1 MTDELFQSI
10 RSAASSHSW
19 SRAVELV
26 RADAVA
32 GERQEEN
39 EIVVRVATRGGLISP
54 TVTLFLDD
62 EDWDCDCGTSEDVCE
77 HVAAAAIALRRAS
90 SQRQDLFSRGTS
102 HGRIGYRFSREAGGL
117 ALERVVVTGD
127 EETLLTTTL
136 VAVASGRVEG
146 PRFLATRADLSIE
159 QTLGS
164 KRRGRVP
171 RGILPTLLG
180 QLAEC
185 PDVKLDAEPVVT
197 SAAEVGFVALVEDDD
212 GGFRVRV
219 ARDDSAAES
228 FDNVAALCG
237 KTLRP
242 LQTTRLTG
250 REIEDFTRNGKHFAA
265 DEAVRLVTDILPA
278 LAERIPI
285 EVRTKRLPT
294 TVREQPRLEI
304 EVSRNGEALSV
315 LPILV
320 YGDPPIARID
330 AGRLTPLGDGPL
342 PRRDEAAEEIL
353 IRRLQHELALLPGR
367 LLPGRRFEV
376 SGEAAITV
384 AEQLERFS
392 GKLRGSVHKQFF
404 RAPQLEARLRG
415 GDGRFDVVFSSDVD
429 GTPHHASSRRVL
441 AAWRAG
447 ESLVPLEGGGF
458 ATLPTDWLTRF
469 GDRIADLLAAKQ
481 ATGDLPRAILPELAR
496 LYQDLDQPLP
506 PSLKGL
512 GSLLDADGEIP
523 QASLPEDLSASLRGY
538 QRRGVDWLCA
548 LRDAGFGA
556 LLADDMG
563 LGKTI
568 QALCALRGRTLVV
581 APTSVLFNWRNEIER
596 FRPGLTTSTYHGAS
610 RRLDPDADVTL
621 TTYALLRIDAEIL
634 CAEHWDTVILDEAQ
648 KIKNPDSQVARA
660 AYRLQAD
667 FPMALTGTPVENR
680 LEELW
685 SQIHFTQRGLLGGRR
700 DFNER
705 YERPIG
711 EGDAQVTA
719 RLRARIAPFVLRRL
733 KQDVAS
739 ELPPRTDIVIHVE
752 LDPEEQRIYDAIRA
766 ATRDDV
772 VRQLESGGSVLGALE
787 ALLRLRQASCHPA
800 LVPGQTA
807 RTSSKLTV
815 LREMLDEVVAE
826 DHKALVF
833 SQWTSLLDL
842 VEPELR
848 EAGLAFG
855 RLDGRTRDRAGV
867 IGSFQDEN
875 GPPVLLVSLTAGG
888 VGINLT
894 AADHVFILDP
904 WWNPAVEDQA
914 ADRAHRIGQDR
925 PVMVYRLVAQGSVEE
940 KILALQEKKREL
952 AEAALGGRERAAG
965 VTRQD
970 LLALLE

>member
-1 MTDELFQSI
+1 MML
-10 RSAASSHSW
+10 
-19 SRAVELV
+19 L
-26 RADAVA
+26 RADGGAGIGSGHVMRCLALAQAWHDAGGAVA
-32 GERQEEN
+32 FISAGLSGELRHRLAQE
-39 EIVVRVATRGGLISP
+39 
-54 TVTLFLDD
+54 
-62 EDWDCDCGTSEDVCE
+62 
-77 HVAAAAIALRRAS
+77 HM
-90 SQRQDLFSRGTS
+90 
-102 HGRIGYRFSREAGGL
+102 
-117 ALERVVVTGD
+117 
-127 EETLLTTTL
+127 
-136 VAVASGRVEG
+136 
-146 PRFLATRADLSIE
+146 
-159 QTLGS
+159 
-164 KRRGRVP
+164 
-171 RGILPTLLG
+171 
-180 QLAEC
+180 
-185 PDVKLDAEPVVT
+185 
-197 SAAEVGFVALVEDDD
+197 
-212 GGFRVRV
+212 
-219 ARDDSAAES
+219 
-228 FDNVAALCG
+228 
-237 KTLRP
+237 
-242 LQTTRLTG
+242 
-250 REIEDFTRNGKHFAA
+250 
-265 DEAVRLVTDILPA
+265 
-278 LAERIPI
+278 
-285 EVRTKRLPT
+285 
-294 TVREQPRLEI
+294 
-304 EVSRNGEALSV
+304 
-315 LPILV
+315 
-320 YGDPPIARID
+320 
-330 AGRLTPLGDGPL
+330 
-342 PRRDEAAEEIL
+342 
-353 IRRLQHELALLPGR
+353 ALL
-367 LLPGRRFEV
+367 
-376 SGEAAITV
+376 
-384 AEQLERFS
+384 
-392 GKLRGSVHKQFF
+392 
-404 RAPQLEARLRG
+404 
-415 GDGRFDVVFSSDVD
+415 
-429 GTPHHASSRRVL
+429 
-441 AAWRAG
+441 
-447 ESLVPLEGGGF
+447 
-458 ATLPTDWLTRF
+458 
-469 GDRIADLLAAKQ
+469 
-481 ATGDLPRAILPELAR
+481 
-496 LYQDLDQPLP
+496 DLDQAPGGSQAAEATAAHAP
-506 PSLKGL
+506 RAGAEWVVADGYGFGAEYQRVIKEAGLK
-512 GSLLDADGEIP
+512 LLVLDDYGHAEYYYADIVLNQNRDADG
-523 QASLPEDLSASLRGY
+523 SLYKACEPATR
-538 QRRGVDWLCA
+538 
-548 LRDAGFGA
+548 
-556 LLADDMG
+556 LL
-563 LGKTI
+563 LG
-568 QALCALRGRTLVV
+568 
-581 APTSVLFNWRNEIER
+581 
-596 FRPGLTTSTYHGAS
+596 
-610 RRLDPDADVTL
+610 

-733 KQDVAS
+733 KQDVAP

-772 VRQLESGGSVLGALE
+772 VHQLESGGSVLGALE

-815 LREMLDEVVAE
+815 LREMLEEIVAE

-970 LLALLE
+970 LLALLD